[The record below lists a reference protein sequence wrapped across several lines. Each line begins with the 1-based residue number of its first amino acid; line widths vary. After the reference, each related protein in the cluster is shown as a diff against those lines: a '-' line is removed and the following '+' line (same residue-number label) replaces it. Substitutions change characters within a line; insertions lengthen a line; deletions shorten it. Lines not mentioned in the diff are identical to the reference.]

1 MVGVVTRRPGL
12 VVDRNGAFLRV
23 TPADDPRT
31 ALVVDR
37 EVRETRRLRV
47 RVGAFRLLVPLAD
60 GVELRPEE
68 AFEASAVAHARQY
81 RPDAKRTV
89 GAADPGGTVVSTPS
103 GTCRGFTSAAAPSV
117 FIPSGTN
124 RRTSPTENTRRR
136 NTMTDLREHA
146 VDIHEQFS
154 DSLDVSVDEIETRL
168 ETLVSEYRVPI
179 DEAERSIVSSYL
191 DEAGMDRDDLS
202 GGGGESATV
211 ADIDTP
217 EQWLDLTVKV
227 VDLWEPGADSIAQVG
242 LLGDETGTV
251 KFTKWAKSDLPEL
264 DEGAVYR
271 LEGVVTDEYQ
281 ERFSVKLNSA
291 TTIEEL
297 DAEIEVGDDST
308 EVEGALVDIQSGSG
322 LIKRC
327 PDDDCTRVLQNG
339 RCSEHGDVEGE
350 FDLRIKGVLD
360 DGEGIHETIFD
371 QESTE
376 ELTGITLDEAQQMAM
391 DALDTEVVV
400 EEMRE
405 TVLGRYY
412 RVAGPTLGRY
422 VLAND
427 IERLG
432 APTDAE
438 RVLIKARSI

>member
-1 MVGVVTRRPGL
+1 
-12 VVDRNGAFLRV
+12 
-23 TPADDPRT
+23 
-31 ALVVDR
+31 
-37 EVRETRRLRV
+37 
-47 RVGAFRLLVPLAD
+47 
-60 GVELRPEE
+60 
-68 AFEASAVAHARQY
+68 
-81 RPDAKRTV
+81 
-89 GAADPGGTVVSTPS
+89 
-103 GTCRGFTSAAAPSV
+103 
-117 FIPSGTN
+117 
-124 RRTSPTENTRRR
+124 
-136 NTMTDLREHA
+136 MTDLREHA

-154 DSLDVSVDEIETRL
+154 DSLDVGVDEIESRL
-168 ETLVSEYRVPI
+168 ETLVSEYRVPV
-179 DEAERSIVSSYL
+179 DEARRSIVSTYL
-191 DEAGMDRDDLS
+191 DEAGMDREDLS
-202 GGGGESATV
+202 GGSTESASV
-211 ADIDTP
+211 ADIDAP
-217 EQWLDLTVKV
+217 EEWLDLTVKV
-227 VDLWEPGADSIAQVG
+227 VDLWEPNADSIAQVG

-251 KFTKWAKSDLPEL
+251 KFTKWAKSELPEL
-264 DEGAVYR
+264 EEGAVYR

-281 ERFSVKLNSA
+281 GRFSVKLNSA

-297 DAEIEVGDDST
+297 DTDLEVGDDDT

-327 PDDDCTRVLQNG
+327 PKEDCTRVLQNG

-360 DGEGIHETIFD
+360 DGVEIHETIFN

-376 ELTGITLDEAQQMAM
+376 ELTGISLEEAQEMAM

-412 RVAGPTLGRY
+412 RVSGPTLGRY

-438 RVLIKARSI
+438 RVLIRARSM